1 MKWIFFRIVLASQD
15 IEAGQMIFSEYPVV
29 KYPQWKASPVCPG
42 QRESQPSWEAEYV
55 AWSYIYVLHW
65 FKDGFFIKKA
75 WKLHSIDKS
84 IFIWKPCNMVWYL
97 QTEEIF
103 QSISFQFTTT
113 NTVLFVRLLLPPST
127 SKLQFSEI
135 KIMCENSFGNSKLT
149 LEKPRHDIKKY
160 FIPQCCELIDHDSTL
175 AFLRSFRP

>member
-1 MKWIFFRIVLASQD
+1 MKVENLGARKCSNGCNDRRIKPQGVTTLLRSWICILELYLCFALVWGRFV
-15 IEAGQMIFSEYPVV
+15 
-29 KYPQWKASPVCPG
+29 
-42 QRESQPSWEAEYV
+42 
-55 AWSYIYVLHW
+55 
-65 FKDGFFIKKA
+65 IKKA

-113 NTVLFVRLLLPPST
+113 TKCYSFDFCFHLQHQNFNFQKKRL
-127 SKLQFSEI
+127 
-135 KIMCENSFGNSKLT
+135 CENPFGNSKLT